1 MYAIRLFKILFILKM
16 FEIFKGMLNK
26 KLEKFFCVE
35 ISAAVK
41 FEGKLLLFYKEVY
54 PQIRRLHKKSP
65 HKKKFGD
72 FVLRPV
78 EISLIT
84 EL

>member
-1 MYAIRLFKILFILKM
+1 MRFAQELIKIELKINLQWDV
-16 FEIFKGMLNK
+16 EQKN
-26 KLEKFFCVE
+26 EDFFFFVSRFQQTSNLRE
-35 ISAAVK
+35 DFYFV
-41 FEGKLLLFYKEVY
+41 YKEVY